1 MSAKTEPMNTYATY
15 LMYKSTASGSTYA
28 KLIDIKDYPDDSEA
42 EELDIT
48 TLSDAAHKSTPGI
61 DGNDRRDYTAN
72 YTKGDYDTI
81 KALEGQT
88 LYFAEYFG
96 ESGDDGI
103 YEFTGKLKVRRIGKG
118 VNEVREMMISIY
130 PESAITVPSN

>member
-1 MSAKTEPMNTYATY
+1 MSAKTEPMNTYSTY
-15 LMYKSTASGSTYA
+15 LMYKSTANGTYA

-48 TLSDAAHKSTPGI
+48 TLSDSARKSTPGI

-81 KALEGQT
+81 KALEGQL

-96 ESGDDGI
+96 ENGDDGI
-103 YEFTGKLKVRRIGKG
+103 FEFSGKLKVRRIGKG
-118 VNEVREMMISIY
+118 VNEVREMMISVY
-130 PESAITVPSN
+130 PQSAIAEPAS

>member
-1 MSAKTEPMNTYATY
+1 MSAKTEPMNTYSTY
-15 LMYKSTASGSTYA
+15 LMYKSTTNGTYA
-28 KLIDIKDYPDDSEA
+28 KLIDVKDYPDDSEA

-48 TLSDAAHKSTPGI
+48 TLSDSAHKSTPGI

-81 KALEGQT
+81 KALEGQL

-96 ESGDDGI
+96 ENGDDGI
-103 YEFTGKLKVRRIGKG
+103 FEFSGKLKVRRIGKG
-118 VNEVREMMISIY
+118 VNEVREMMVSVY
-130 PESAITVPSN
+130 PQSAITEPAS